1 MRSPF
6 IVIRP
11 NKLLLLQV
19 TFLMMP
25 LEIGWAATVMWTAG
39 DVLCRTDILFLK
51 HDSSIFRQSTY
62 VVCGFPM
69 IEQVRLCAVWPMEN
83 WLYLLQGWKSV
94 WICYWHMHDDIQ
106 TVIQPCK
113 WFSVGQTATSLTC
126 SIMETPHTGLDDC
139 LRMLQACFRKRMSG
153 FRMPLENLQS
163 ARALHEPTF
172 LTAMS
177 LELHV
182 TTRQRL
188 RDQLNKKWSSR
199 KTDSL

>member
-39 DVLCRTDILFLK
+39 DVLCRIDILFLK

-62 VVCGFPM
+62 SVCGFSM

-94 WICYWHMHDDIQ
+94 
-106 TVIQPCK
+106 
-113 WFSVGQTATSLTC
+113 
-126 SIMETPHTGLDDC
+126 
-139 LRMLQACFRKRMSG
+139 
-153 FRMPLENLQS
+153 
-163 ARALHEPTF
+163 
-172 LTAMS
+172 
-177 LELHV
+177 
-182 TTRQRL
+182 
-188 RDQLNKKWSSR
+188 
-199 KTDSL
+199 